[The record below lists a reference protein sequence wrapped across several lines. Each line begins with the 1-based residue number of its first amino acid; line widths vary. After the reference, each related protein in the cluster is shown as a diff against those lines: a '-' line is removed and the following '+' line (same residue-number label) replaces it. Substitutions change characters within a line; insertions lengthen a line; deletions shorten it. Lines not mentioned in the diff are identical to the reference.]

1 MTTYTLPEELYTFIE
16 TLPENNYNGY
26 EDTSELLGNTPQ
38 E

>member
-16 TLPENNYNGY
+16 TLPENSYNKY
-26 EDTSELLGNTPQ
+26 EDTSELLGNPSQ